1 MINLERVFRKR
12 LRTEL
17 RNLGYGRIQSWKLEK
32 ACPAEMIHNAIGEFV
47 SPKDFALAITQ

>member
-32 ACPAEMIHNAIGEFV
+32 GCPVEMINDAIGNFV
-47 SPKDFALAITQ
+47 NPKDFALAIIQ